1 MSLMVSVVQIL
12 DAARTTV
19 ALFFLFYAS
28 WSDYKTREVSNT
40 VWILFAPLAFALT
53 FFGIY
58 IYEISQLSLQL
69 SLYGT
74 CFGLTAA
81 FAIILFYSGGFG
93 GADAKALMC
102 LALALPF
109 HPENLFKPLFGEASP
124 ISQTFFPITI
134 FSNSVLLAAATAIY
148 IFLRNIFWRQK
159 TGKKLFEGG
168 HEGESFGRKLLVL
181 VTGYRVSIDKLKEKW
196 HLYPLEDVENA
207 ENGLE
212 RKLIILPKD
221 EGRDATVERLAKAV
235 EAGKIQNTVWAT
247 PGLPMLIF
255 ITVGLII
262 ALFFGDIVWNCIS
275 FLLG

>member
-1 MSLMVSVVQIL
+1 MQIIF
-12 DAARTTV
+12 DALRTAT
-19 ALFFLFYAS
+19 ALLFLFYAS

-40 VWILFAPLAFALT
+40 VWMAFAPLAFGLAFLE
-53 FFGIY
+53 IY
-58 IYEISQLSLQL
+58 IYEISQLPF
-69 SLYGT
+69 YGM

-109 HPENLFKPLFGEASP
+109 HPENLTKPFLGEASP
-124 ISQTFFPITI
+124 ISQIFFPITI

-148 IFLRNIFWRQK
+148 MLLRNMLWLRK
-159 TGKKLFEGG
+159 TGKKLFERGL
-168 HEGESFGRKLLVL
+168 EGESFGRKLLVL
-181 VTGYRVSIDKLKEKW
+181 ATGYKVPSDRLKEKW

-207 ENGLE
+207 ENELK
-212 RKLIILPKD
+212 RKLVLLPKD
-221 EGRDATVERLAKAV
+221 EGRDAVVKRLTKAV
-235 EAGKIQNTVWAT
+235 EDGKIQNAIWAT

-255 ITVGLII
+255 ITLGLII
-262 ALFFGDIVWNCIS
+262 ALFLGDIVWICIS